1 MSQYDNLDIENPNG
15 YFSKYIYPDLSRIPD
30 TEWDE
35 MMEKLASIR
44 YQINEK
50 DELIIR
56 SIINKYT
63 Y

>member
-15 YFSKYIYPDLSRIPD
+15 YFGKYIYPDLSRIPD
-30 TEWDE
+30 VEWDE
-35 MMEKLASIR
+35 LIEKLASIR

-50 DELIIR
+50 DESTIR
-56 SIINKYT
+56 LIINKYI